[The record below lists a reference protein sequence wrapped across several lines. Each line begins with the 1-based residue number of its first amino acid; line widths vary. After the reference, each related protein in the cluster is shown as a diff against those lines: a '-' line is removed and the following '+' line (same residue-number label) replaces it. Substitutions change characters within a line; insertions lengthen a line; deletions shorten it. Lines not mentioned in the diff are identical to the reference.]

1 MRLLKF
7 SKKGV
12 ISFLVAALV
21 MVFASGA
28 WAADISTFEEL
39 KGAFAAGGVY
49 KLTDNINI
57 TEEITTSENIVLDLN
72 GYCISSDK
80 KIHVGDTIANQRGSR
95 GTLTLNNSAPTVGKI
110 KFNGAEKHGNCFQ
123 INGDWTTPVE
133 SRIDVASTLTVNEN
147 VKISSSGWYCV
158 RVLGMGATLNIDGAE
173 LRSNPDIAS
182 AAIAGRGNAYDN
194 GTTINI
200 TGGVIAGGSINGTA
214 AEGSGLAIY
223 HPQSGDLV
231 ISGGTLTGYDGIQF
245 KSGKLNMTGGT
256 ITATGAHVDPI
267 EFGNGSVATGTAV
280 SFISNE
286 GYTGDMYVDISGTA
300 VLNSTHSNALHIGP
314 VGSADQRVVSVNLSG
329 GSFTGE
335 ASKKGLNFV
344 DVSGVTIDVTGGT
357 YSSDPTEY
365 VNPPYVVKQAEG
377 KYTVSLAGVT
387 VTPAAAELVI
397 GLTSSAK
404 LEASS
409 DIQEET
415 FTWSTSNG
423 EVVTVD
429 GDGTIWAAGEGK
441 AFVTATGSVSRKSAS
456 CEVTVRAADDVV
468 VTPAKLELAVGG
480 SAKVTAKYD
489 QADVISWET
498 NDAGIAT
505 VSTDGTV
512 KALKAGIAVITAK
525 GKAYSAGCV
534 VTVTDPD
541 VPAPTPTP
549 QPVSPATVDKEG
561 NPVNNDSGKPE
572 NVEAAA
578 STLFGTDDCT
588 KEDVASTTGFK
599 EEDLVANAEGDL
611 TVNPVIAKKAIEGV
625 MSADSTV
632 TPKNITLL
640 PIVKATVDTEKN
652 VAAIALILWGA
663 ELGAQDG
670 TVAGDINLIK
680 VFADGTGAKFG
691 YAAAA
696 SEYGDKM
703 FALKDVAG
711 KNLTATD
718 KVAADK
724 QYKVIA
730 FVADNGDFDLDA
742 TPKNVI
748 DPIAVATNAAAPA
761 PSGGGSGGGC
771 NGGFGLLAL
780 LGLALVPAL
789 YGKKK

>member
-1 MRLLKF
+1 MGNGL
-7 SKKGV
+7 
-12 ISFLVAALV
+12 A
-21 MVFASGA
+21 
-28 WAADISTFEEL
+28 
-39 KGAFAAGGVY
+39 
-49 KLTDNINI
+49 
-57 TEEITTSENIVLDLN
+57 EN
-72 GYCISSDK
+72 
-80 KIHVGDTIANQRGSR
+80 A
-95 GTLTLNNSAPTVGKI
+95 
-110 KFNGAEKHGNCFQ
+110 
-123 INGDWTTPVE
+123 
-133 SRIDVASTLTVNEN
+133 
-147 VKISSSGWYCV
+147 
-158 RVLGMGATLNIDGAE
+158 
-173 LRSNPDIAS
+173 
-182 AAIAGRGNAYDN
+182 

-200 TGGVIAGGSINGTA
+200 TGGTITGNS
-214 AEGSGLAIY
+214 LAIY
-223 HPQSGDLV
+223 HPQDGVLN

-256 ITATGAHVDPI
+256 ITASGDHEEPT
-267 EFGNGSVATGTAV
+267 EFSNGSVATGTAV

-286 GYTGDMYVDISGTA
+286 GYTGDMYVDISGAA

-329 GSFTGE
+329 GSFTGAE
-335 ASKKGLNFV
+335 SRKGLNFV
-344 DVSGVTIDVTGGT
+344 DVNGVTINVTGGT
-357 YSSDPTEY
+357 YSSTPTDY

-409 DIQEET
+409 DIQET
-415 FTWSTSNG
+415 FTWSTSDMK
-423 EVVTVD
+423 VVTVD
-429 GDGTIWAAGEGK
+429 EGGTIWAAGEGK
-441 AFVTATGSVSRKSAS
+441 AIVTATGSISRKSAS
-456 CEVTVRAADDVV
+456 CVVTVRAADGVV
-468 VTPAKLELAVGG
+468 ATPAKLELAVGG

-525 GKAYSAGCV
+525 GNVNSAGCV
-534 VTVTDPD
+534 VTVTAPD

-549 QPVSPATVDKEG
+549 QPVSPATVDKEE

-578 STLFGTDDCT
+578 FTLYGTNDCT
-588 KEDVASTTGFK
+588 KEEVASTTGFK

-652 VAAIALILWGA
+652 VAAIALILPGA

-703 FALKDVAG
+703 FALKDAAG

-724 QYKVIA
+724 EYMVIA

-742 TPKNVI
+742 TPGNVI
-748 DPIAVATNAAAPA
+748 DPIAVATNAATPA

>member
-1 MRLLKF
+1 MD
-7 SKKGV
+7 
-12 ISFLVAALV
+12 V
-21 MVFASGA
+21 M
-28 WAADISTFEEL
+28 
-39 KGAFAAGGVY
+39 
-49 KLTDNINI
+49 
-57 TEEITTSENIVLDLN
+57 
-72 GYCISSDK
+72 
-80 KIHVGDTIANQRGSR
+80 
-95 GTLTLNNSAPTVGKI
+95 
-110 KFNGAEKHGNCFQ
+110 
-123 INGDWTTPVE
+123 
-133 SRIDVASTLTVNEN
+133 
-147 VKISSSGWYCV
+147 
-158 RVLGMGATLNIDGAE
+158 
-173 LRSNPDIAS
+173 
-182 AAIAGRGNAYDN
+182 
-194 GTTINI
+194 
-200 TGGVIAGGSINGTA
+200 
-214 AEGSGLAIY
+214 
-223 HPQSGDLV
+223 
-231 ISGGTLTGYDGIQF
+231 
-245 KSGKLNMTGGT
+245 
-256 ITATGAHVDPI
+256 
-267 EFGNGSVATGTAV
+267 
-280 SFISNE
+280 
-286 GYTGDMYVDISGTA
+286 ISGTA
-300 VLNSTHSNALHIGP
+300 KLEAQGANAEAVYEGIHEK
-314 VGSADQRVVSVNLSG
+314 GSASSASELKKFAVSG
-329 GSFTGE
+329 GTFISSGSALSFTK
-335 ASKKGLNFV
+335 A
-344 DVSGVTIDVTGGT
+344 VSGDITITGGT
-357 YSSDPTEY
+357 YSSDPSGY
-365 VNPPYVVKQAEG
+365 VSAPYVVKQTEG
-377 KYTVSLAGVT
+377 KYTVVLAGVA
-387 VTPAAAELVI
+387 VTPATAELVL
-397 GLTSSAK
+397 GLTSSATLK
-404 LEASS
+404 ASS

-415 FTWSTSNG
+415 FTWKTSDK

-429 GDGTIWAAGEGK
+429 GDGTIRAVSEGK
-441 AFVTATGSVSRKSAS
+441 AVVTATGSVSKLSAS

-489 QADVISWET
+489 QADVISWKS

-512 KALKAGIAVITAK
+512 KALKAGIAVITAT
-525 GKAYSAGCV
+525 GKVNAAGCV

-549 QPVSPATVDKEG
+549 QPVSPATVDKEE

-578 STLFGTDDCT
+578 FTLYGTNDCT
-588 KEDVASTTGFK
+588 KEEVASTTGFK

-640 PIVKATVDTEKN
+640 PIVKATVDTDKN
-652 VAAIALILWGA
+652 VAAIALILPGA

-670 TVAGDINLIK
+670 TVVGDINLIK

-703 FALKDVAG
+703 FALKDAAG

-724 QYKVIA
+724 EYMVIA

-742 TPKNVI
+742 TPSNVI
-748 DPIAVATNAAAPA
+748 DPIAVATNAATPA